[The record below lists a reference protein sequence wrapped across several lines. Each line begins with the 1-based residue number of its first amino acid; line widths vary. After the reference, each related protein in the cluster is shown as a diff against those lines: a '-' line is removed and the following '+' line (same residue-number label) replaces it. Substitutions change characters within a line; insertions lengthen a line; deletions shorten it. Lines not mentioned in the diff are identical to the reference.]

1 MALEL
6 FSRYFDRDR
15 NKTIVAVRESDPKL
29 HVRYDA
35 ELEGDKTGLD
45 NAQLLEQARSWFISR
60 YVDAYATQLHD
71 AKLLEVDRALKEI
84 RDAIQESKEATEQ
97 NKEMVRTVS
106 LTITEFLNS
115 MEEAEDEPTSEA
127 TNEVTE

>member
-15 NKTIVAVRESDPKL
+15 NKTIVAVKESDPKL

-35 ELEGDKTGLD
+35 ELEGDKTDLD
-45 NAQLLEQARSWFISR
+45 NSQLLEQARSWFISR

-71 AKLLEVDRALKEI
+71 AKLLEVDQTLEELRKATRELKEMQKTI
-84 RDAIQESKEATEQ
+84 SLTFTEYLNEIKEQ
-97 NKEMVRTVS
+97 N
-106 LTITEFLNS
+106 
-115 MEEAEDEPTSEA
+115 EEPNNEPTE
-127 TNEVTE
+127 